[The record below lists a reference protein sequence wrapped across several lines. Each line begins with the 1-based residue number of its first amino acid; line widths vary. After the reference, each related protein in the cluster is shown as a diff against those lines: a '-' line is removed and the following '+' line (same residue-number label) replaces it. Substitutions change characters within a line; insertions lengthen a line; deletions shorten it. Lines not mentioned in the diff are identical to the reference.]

1 MFPTQANAMGGPSEV
16 EIDNVVIGAEF
27 IGEITPS
34 VTPVLRTSERQ
45 SGTTTR
51 PTSLLDNPE
60 YSFPLY
66 LNSYQD
72 LQYIFP
78 DAWDGSAIVAG
89 TETCSLPD
97 PVEVVFRGKCS
108 PTGDTVTMPA
118 AYVTF
123 EDNLARNGTDDRGVT
138 VHVYPQP
145 NAQGQVRYGSDGSSS

>member
-1 MFPTQANAMGGPSEV
+1 MPFPTAANAMGGPSEV
-16 EIDNVVIGAEF
+16 EINGIVIPDDF
-27 IGEITPS
+27 VGEITPN
-34 VTPVLRTSERQ
+34 VAPVLRTSTRQ

-51 PTSLLDNPE
+51 PTNLLDNPE

-66 LNSYQD
+66 LNSYLD

-78 DAWDGSAIVAG
+78 EAYEGGYVVAG
-89 TETCSLPD
+89 TTTCSIPD
-97 PVEVVFRGKCS
+97 PVEVIFRGKCS
-108 PTGDTVTMPA
+108 PEGDTVIMPS

-145 NAQGQVRYGSDGSSS
+145 NDQGQVLYGSDDES

>member
-1 MFPTQANAMGGPSEV
+1 MPFPTQANTMGGPSEV
-16 EIDNVVIGAEF
+16 EIDNIVIGDDF
-27 IGEITPS
+27 IGEITPN
-34 VTPVLRTSERQ
+34 VAPVLRTSERQ

-51 PTSLLDNPE
+51 PTNLLDNPD

-66 LNSYQD
+66 LNSYSD

-78 DAWDGSAIVAG
+78 DAYDGSAIVAG
-89 TETCSLPD
+89 TTTCSVSD
-97 PVEVVFRGKCS
+97 PVEVIFRGKCS
-108 PTGDTVTMPA
+108 PTGDTVTMPS

-145 NAQGQVRYGSDGSSS
+145 NAQGQVRYGDATS